1 MKGERMFSGRDLRKL
16 LIPLIIEQV
25 FTALMGTADTM
36 MVARVGSA
44 AVSGVSLVDSINTL
58 VLYLL
63 SALATG
69 GTIICSQY
77 IGRRDRAEV
86 GRAAHQ
92 VILAT
97 LMLALAMMAFC
108 LALRTPLLRLIYGS
122 VEADVMASAQVYF
135 LVTAISYPFIALFST
150 YAALYRAAGNSRV
163 SMLVSGGCNLVN
175 IGGNALLIFGLGL
188 GVLGAALAT
197 LTSRVLSAVIMML
210 IQRRPNQPL
219 DFGPITGI
227 KPDFAVIRRVLS
239 VGLPSGVENSMFQLG
254 KLVVQSTV
262 STLGTVAIAA
272 NSIVYVLE
280 AFSSMPSMA
289 IGLGLVTV
297 AGQCIG
303 AGELEQAKYYIK
315 RLTALSAVTLLGVNW
330 LVMALT
336 PGVTVLAGLE
346 PQEAEM
352 TIHVMLIISIVKPFL
367 WPLAFTPANGMRA
380 AGDVRY
386 NMCVTTISMWGLRVM
401 LATVLCRCLGFGLTG
416 IWIGYFAD
424 WSLRSVL
431 FAGRFVRG
439 KWALHHV
446 ID

>member
-1 MKGERMFSGRDLRKL
+1 MKSERMFSGRDLRKL

-44 AVSGVSLVDSINTL
+44 AVSGISLVDSINTL

-77 IGRRDRAEV
+77 IGRRDRAEA
-86 GRAAHQ
+86 GCAAHQ

-210 IQRRPNQPL
+210 IQHRPNQPL

-315 RLTALSAVTLLGVNW
+315 RLTALSAVTLLGMNW

>member
-77 IGRRDRAEV
+77 IGRRDRAEA

-424 WSLRSVL
+424 WGLRSVL